1 MAERSNMTDIEK
13 IFSVLNKKQIKFVD
27 LRFTD
32 TKGKEQHI
40 TIPKMQV
47 DDHLFNNGKIFDGSS
62 IKGWKNINESDMILM
77 PDPTSFVIDPF
88 YENATVI
95 IRCDIF
101 DPSTM
106 KNYDRD
112 PRSIAKRAEMFLY
125 NSGIADVVMFGPEPE
140 FFLFDD
146 IRFETT
152 QSGSYVIV
160 DDRESAWNSGK
171 IYKDGNK
178 GHRPRIKSGYAPV
191 PPIDSSQNLR
201 STMSLI
207 MEKMGLIVEAHHHE
221 VATSGQNEIAT
232 RFNTLTKKA
241 DEIQIYKYVVHNVA
255 HSSGKTAT
263 FMPKPIINDNGSG
276 MHCHIS
282 LHRKDVNLFSGEQYG
297 YLSDIALFYIGGILR
312 HAKALNAITNPT
324 TNSYKRLVPNYEA
337 PVMLTYSAGNR
348 SSAIRIPSIIN
359 KSKNDASCRVEIR
372 FPDPAANPY
381 LAFSAL
387 LMAGLDGIINKV
399 HPGAPI
405 DKNLYTISKK
415 EALSIPCMAKSFDE
429 ALNSLAEDYTF
440 LTRGDVFS
448 EDYINA
454 YILLCQ
460 EEIRLVH
467 ITPHPVEFD
476 LYYSV

>member
-1 MAERSNMTDIEK
+1 MKDIEQ
-13 IFSVLNKKQIKFVD
+13 IFSIINENHIKFAD

-40 TIPKMQV
+40 TIPKTQIN
-47 DDHLFNNGKIFDGSS
+47 DHLFNYGKIFDGSS
-62 IKGWKNINESDMILM
+62 IKGWKDINESDMILM
-77 PDPTSFVIDPF
+77 PDPTSFIIDPF
-88 YENATVI
+88 YEDATII
-95 IRCDIF
+95 IRCDVLE
-101 DPSTM
+101 PHTM

-125 NSGIADVVMFGPEPE
+125 NSGIADTVMFGPEPE

-146 IRFETT
+146 VRFETT
-152 QSGSYVIV
+152 ISGSYVII
-160 DDRESAWNSGK
+160 DDKESTWNSGK
-171 IYKDGNK
+171 FYKDGNK
-178 GHRPRIKSGYAPV
+178 GHRPKTKGGYAPV

-207 MEKMGLIVEAHHHE
+207 MEKMGLIVETHHHE
-221 VATSGQNEIAT
+221 VATSGQNEITT

-255 HSSGKTAT
+255 YNSGKTAT

-282 LHRKDVNLFSGEQYG
+282 LHKKNTNLFSGIQYG
-297 YLSDIALFYIGGILR
+297 NLSDTALFYIGGILQ

-337 PVMLTYSAGNR
+337 PVMLTYSAFNR
-348 SSAIRIPSIIN
+348 SSAIRIPSSIG
-359 KSKNDASCRVEIR
+359 KTKKNNTSSCRIEVR

-387 LMAGLDGIINKV
+387 LMAGLDGVINKI
-399 HPGAPI
+399 HPGEPR
-405 DKNLYTISKK
+405 DKNLYTISEK
-415 EALSIPCMAKSFDE
+415 EALSIPHMARSFDE
-429 ALNSLAEDYTF
+429 ALQSLSENHKF
-440 LTRGDVFS
+440 LTRGNVFTK
-448 EDYINA
+448 DYINA
-454 YILLCQ
+454 YILLCK
-460 EEIRLVH
+460 EENKVVCT
-467 ITPHPVEFD
+467 TPHPIEFD

>member
-1 MAERSNMTDIEK
+1 MTNIEK
-13 IFSVLNKKQIKFVD
+13 IFSIINENQIKFVD

-40 TIPKMQV
+40 TIPKTQV
-47 DDHLFNNGKIFDGSS
+47 NDHLFNHGKIFDGSS
-62 IKGWKNINESDMILM
+62 IKGWKDVSKSDMILM
-77 PDPTSFVIDPF
+77 PDLASFAIDPF
-88 YENATVI
+88 YEDATII
-95 IRCDIF
+95 IRCDII

-112 PRSIAKRAEMFLY
+112 PRSIAKRSEIFLY
-125 NSGIADVVMFGPEPE
+125 NSGIADIVMFGPEPE
-140 FFLFDD
+140 FFLFDS
-146 IRFETT
+146 IHFATT
-152 QSGSYVIV
+152 ISGSYVIL
-160 DDRESAWNSGK
+160 DDRESSWNSGK

-191 PPIDSSQNLR
+191 PPIDSSQDLR
-201 STMSLI
+201 STMSLT

-255 HSSGKTAT
+255 HNSGKTAT
-263 FMPKPIINDNGSG
+263 FMPKPIMNDNGSG

-282 LHRKDVNLFSGEQYG
+282 LHKKDTNLFSGLQYG
-297 YLSDIALFYIGGILR
+297 NLSDIALFYIGGILR

-337 PVMLTYSAGNR
+337 PVMLTYSACNR
-348 SSAIRIPSIIN
+348 SSAIRIPSSLG
-359 KSKNDASCRVEIR
+359 KSQKCDAACRVEVR
-372 FPDPAANPY
+372 FPDPSANPY

-387 LMAGLDGIINKV
+387 LMAGLDGIINKI
-399 HPGAPI
+399 HPGDPV
-405 DKNLYTISKK
+405 DKNLYAISEK
-415 EALSIPCMAKSFDE
+415 EALSIPHMAKSLDE
-429 ALNSLAEDYTF
+429 ALQSLYEDHEF
-440 LTRGDVFS
+440 LTRGNVFTQ
-448 EDYINA
+448 EYINT

-460 EEIRLVH
+460 EDSRLVST
-467 ITPHPVEFD
+467 TPHPVEFD